1 MVYNEV
7 METTSSGKKILVVE
21 DDKGLRRALTFMLE
35 QVQHKVIMAADGEEA
50 LLLIKNE
57 MPNLILLDLIIPKI
71 NGFEVLRRIKADPVT
86 KDIPVVCFSNLSQ
99 DNDRE
104 QVLSL
109 GAVEFVMK
117 SEISVDQVLGIVT
130 KYLN

>member
-1 MVYNEV
+1 
-7 METTSSGKKILVVE
+7 MELPSSGKKILVVE

-50 LLLIKNE
+50 LKLTREE
-57 MPNLILLDLIIPKI
+57 MPSLILLDLIIPKI
-71 NGFEVLRRIKADPVT
+71 NGFEVLRRIKEDPAT

-99 DNDRE
+99 ENDKE

-130 KYLN
+130 KYLT

>member
-1 MVYNEV
+1 MVYNDIMNPES
-7 METTSSGKKILVVE
+7 TGKTVLVVE

-35 QVQHKVIMAADGEEA
+35 QVKHRVIMAADGEEA
-50 LLLIKNE
+50 LKLIRDEK
-57 MPNLILLDLIIPKI
+57 PNLILLDLIIPKI
-71 NGFEVLRRIKADPVT
+71 NGFEVLRRTKEDPTT

-104 QVLSL
+104 QVLKM

-130 KYLN
+130 KYLT